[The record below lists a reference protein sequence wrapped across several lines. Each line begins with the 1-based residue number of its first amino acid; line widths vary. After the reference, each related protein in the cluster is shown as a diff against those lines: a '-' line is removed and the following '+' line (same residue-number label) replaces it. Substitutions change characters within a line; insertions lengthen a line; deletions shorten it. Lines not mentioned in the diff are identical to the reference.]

1 MRKRTLAVLSFL
13 LSLPIVY
20 GINFLARSNGLWVPF
35 PGFASHLVAAL
46 VLAPLLLI
54 PLARMNRPLLAWRKK
69 RGRDI
74 EEEEKHEI
82 EETDMISLRPRRSDD
97 GKPS

>member
-1 MRKRTLAVLSFL
+1 MRKRTLAGLSFL
-13 LSLPIVY
+13 LSLVIVH
-20 GINFLARSNGLWVPF
+20 GLNFLAASYGVRSPFLGLVSHVV
-35 PGFASHLVAAL
+35 ASLI
-46 VLAPLLLI
+46 LAPILLI
-54 PLARMNRPLLAWRKK
+54 PLARLNLPLLAWRKK

-82 EETDMISLRPRRSDD
+82 IVSDIIGLRPRRSDN

>member
-1 MRKRTLAVLSFL
+1 MRKRPLAVLSFL
-13 LSLPIVY
+13 LSLVIVY
-20 GINFLARSNGLWVPF
+20 SINLLARSNGLWVPF
-35 PGFASHLVAAL
+35 GGFVSDLVASL
-46 VLAPLLLI
+46 ILAPILMV

-82 EETDMISLRPRRSDD
+82 EEADIISLRPRRSDD
-97 GKPS
+97 GTPS